1 MSWVLTILGICALVV
16 LHELGHFTVA
26 KAVGMRVERF
36 SLFFPPTIFKVKRGE
51 TEYAIGALPL
61 GGYVKISGMNPEEL
75 KPRAAV
81 ASVLPGAVAAGVGE
95 AGVEETEPLD
105 PEILR
110 RAYYNQAP
118 WKRIVVI
125 LAGPAVN
132 IVIAFV
138 LFWAILF
145 SGSLAGASALYNLDP
160 ATNAVVATS
169 SVRGIEH
176 GEPAAGV
183 LRSGDRIVAIDD
195 SAVNGETAK
204 AKIEA
209 HSCAGAPVEGCRAAT
224 PVTLTVRRGAKTL
237 HLSVFPRYNAEAKR
251 MLLGVEFGEAA
262 KSYGPLSAAGG
273 AIKAMWHA
281 TTSTLTGFVHALTSS
296 KSRKEISSIVGITKY
311 AHETVV
317 AGAGIAIVFLGYIS
331 LVLAVINLFPFL
343 PLDGGHILWSVAEKV
358 RGKRISLM
366 AMYRFSSV
374 GIVLLLFLVVN
385 GIGNDI
391 GRLGG

>member
-36 SLFFPPTIFKVKRGE
+36 SLFFPPTIFKIRKGE

-61 GGYVKISGMNPEEL
+61 GGYVKISGMNPEEIDGL
-75 KPRAAV
+75 EPEV
-81 ASVLPGAVAAGVGE
+81 A
-95 AGVEETEPLD
+95 
-105 PEILR
+105 R
-110 RAYYNQAP
+110 RAYYAQAP

-125 LAGPAVN
+125 LAGPGVN
-132 IVIAFV
+132 IVIAFL
-138 LFWAILF
+138 LFWAILY
-145 SGSLAGASALYNLDP
+145 SGNIAGAISIGNLDP
-160 ATNAVVATS
+160 
-169 SVRGIEH
+169 SVRTLQPSTSVLQLIK
-176 GEPAAGV
+176 GEPADGV
-183 LRSGDRIVAIDD
+183 LRVGDKIVAVDGRPATIESARAAID
-195 SAVNGETAK
+195 
-204 AKIEA
+204 A
-209 HSCAGAPVEGCRAAT
+209 HRCAGKLTEGCRAVT
-224 PVTLTVRRGAKTL
+224 PTRITVIRSGRRVTF
-237 HLSVFPRYNAEAKR
+237 SIYPRYDPESKR
-251 MLLGVEFGEAA
+251 MQVGFGFGSPKHFGVFA
-262 KSYGPLSAAGG
+262 AAG
-273 AIKAMWHA
+273 AAVSVMWHA
-281 TTSTLTGFVHALTSS
+281 TTDTLTGFVHALTSS
-296 KSRKEISSIVGITKY
+296 KSRKEISSIVGITQY

-366 AMYRFSSV
+366 AMYRYSSV
-374 GIVLLLFLVVN
+374 GIVLLLFLVIN